1 MMSNLEMMESIL
13 AYRKSDNTF
22 EKSIKERNEAMAY
35 KFFDGPPFASGN
47 PHYGHLL
54 A

>member
-1 MMSNLEMMESIL
+1 MSNLEMMESIL

-22 EKSIKERNEAMAY
+22 EKSIKERNETMAY